1 MKGLIKK
8 DLLMIKGNLKY
19 ALLFLVVFII
29 ISLEDVSVIYY
40 IPTFISMMIFITTFS
55 YDEYNSWDAYAISMP
70 VSRKDIVKSKYI
82 ASIILIFIAVIFTII
97 ISLII
102 GLIYNNINFQEI
114 IANVLICAASII
126 ILEAIMFP
134 LIYKFG
140 VEKGRIGIFVGIF
153 GMALLIGFLLKN
165 FNVDA
170 NNFIVFFDKYY
181 YLIIPITLII
191 VLVISYLI
199 SKKIYLKKEF

>member
-29 ISLEDVSVIYY
+29 ISLEDVSIIYY

-126 ILEAIMFP
+126 TLKAIMFP

-140 VEKGRIGIFVGIF
+140 VEKGRITIFVGIF
-153 GMALLIGFLLKN
+153 GIALLIGFLLKN

-199 SKKIYLKKEF
+199 SKKIYWKKEF

>member
-29 ISLEDVSVIYY
+29 ISLEDVSIIYY

-102 GLIYNNINFQEI
+102 GLIYDNINFQEI
-114 IANVLICAASII
+114 IANVLICVASII

-140 VEKGRIGIFVGIF
+140 VEKGRITIFVGTF
-153 GMALLIGFLLKN
+153 GIALLIGFLLKN

-199 SKKIYLKKEF
+199 SKKIYWKKEF

>member
-1 MKGLIKK
+1 
-8 DLLMIKGNLKY
+8 
-19 ALLFLVVFII
+19 
-29 ISLEDVSVIYY
+29 
-40 IPTFISMMIFITTFS
+40 
-55 YDEYNSWDAYAISMP
+55 
-70 VSRKDIVKSKYI
+70 
-82 ASIILIFIAVIFTII
+82 
-97 ISLII
+97 
-102 GLIYNNINFQEI
+102 
-114 IANVLICAASII
+114 
-126 ILEAIMFP
+126 MFP

>member
-29 ISLEDVSVIYY
+29 ISLEDVSIIYY

-126 ILEAIMFP
+126 TLEAIMFP

-153 GMALLIGFLLKN
+153 GIALLIGFLLKN

-199 SKKIYLKKEF
+199 SKKIYWKKEF

>member
-8 DLLMIKGNLKY
+8 ELLMIKGNLKY

-29 ISLEDVSVIYY
+29 ISLEDASIIYY

-102 GLIYNNINFQEI
+102 EI
-114 IANVLICAASII
+114 
-126 ILEAIMFP
+126 
-134 LIYKFG
+134 
-140 VEKGRIGIFVGIF
+140 GRAHV
-153 GMALLIGFLLKN
+153 
-165 FNVDA
+165 
-170 NNFIVFFDKYY
+170 
-181 YLIIPITLII
+181 
-191 VLVISYLI
+191 
-199 SKKIYLKKEF
+199 

>member
-1 MKGLIKK
+1 
-8 DLLMIKGNLKY
+8 
-19 ALLFLVVFII
+19 
-29 ISLEDVSVIYY
+29 
-40 IPTFISMMIFITTFS
+40 MMIFITTFS

-102 GLIYNNINFQEI
+102 GLIYDNINFQEI

-140 VEKGRIGIFVGIF
+140 VEKGRITIFVGTF
-153 GMALLIGFLLKN
+153 GIALLIGFLLKN

-199 SKKIYLKKEF
+199 SKKIYWKKEF

>member
-29 ISLEDVSVIYY
+29 ISLEDVSIIYY

-82 ASIILIFIAVIFTII
+82 ASIILIFIAVIFTLI

-102 GLIYNNINFQEI
+102 GLVYNNINFQEI

-199 SKKIYLKKEF
+199 SKKIYWKKEF

>member
-29 ISLEDVSVIYY
+29 ISLEDVSIIYY

-55 YDEYNSWDAYAISMP
+55 YDEYNSWDAYAITMP

-82 ASIILIFIAVIFTII
+82 ASIILIFMAVIFTII

-102 GLIYNNINFQEI
+102 GLIYNNIDFQEI

-153 GMALLIGFLLKN
+153 GIALLIGFLLKN

>member
-1 MKGLIKK
+1 
-8 DLLMIKGNLKY
+8 
-19 ALLFLVVFII
+19 
-29 ISLEDVSVIYY
+29 
-40 IPTFISMMIFITTFS
+40 MMIFITTFS

-126 ILEAIMFP
+126 TLEAIMFP

-140 VEKGRIGIFVGIF
+140 VEKGRITIFVGIF
-153 GMALLIGFLLKN
+153 GIALLIGFLLKN

-199 SKKIYLKKEF
+199 SKKIYWKKEF